1 MLVED
6 IVVEACISDCET
18 SELSCVSIG
27 VPAAF
32 DCRWNEPKLK
42 KFFIEKPS
50 MSAKIAN
57 KVADFGSN
65 RSILMHNKNFELI
78 VGISIMNIFI
88 KILGYSSELRDKTQC
103 INNQI
108 NVILNAQQG
117 IFIDH
122 SKTISLD
129 KLLSKLFRTLGTED
143 QSWYEGNTNW
153 NCILLQVLERI

>member
-1 MLVED
+1 
-6 IVVEACISDCET
+6 
-18 SELSCVSIG
+18 
-27 VPAAF
+27 
-32 DCRWNEPKLK
+32 
-42 KFFIEKPS
+42 
-50 MSAKIAN
+50 
-57 KVADFGSN
+57 
-65 RSILMHNKNFELI
+65 MHNKNFELI

>member
-1 MLVED
+1 
-6 IVVEACISDCET
+6 
-18 SELSCVSIG
+18 
-27 VPAAF
+27 
-32 DCRWNEPKLK
+32 
-42 KFFIEKPS
+42 

-65 RSILMHNKNFELI
+65 RSILMHNKSFELS
-78 VGISIMNIFI
+78 VGIGIMNIFI

-122 SKTISLD
+122 SKTVSLD

-143 QSWYEGNTNW
+143 QS
-153 NCILLQVLERI
+153 